1 MLLLIHRI
9 NIIHSILLLRSIYIV
24 CKIVKDIKI
33 YIYITN
39 SNTAVYYFST
49 LYFIMTSIL
58 HHSYSYNS
66 LHNPRV
72 SYKSSSLYS
81 KNEISFD
88 EQNEIVRN
96 FPSTIKFSYEKSTHK
111 KVLSDI
117 FVIIP
122 KGKKYFVWFTHRN
135 RKNIC
140 IFLEIGYQNKIT
152 NVFYR
157 HVSFDDILSYGTIF
171 YGTLFKTNRETP
183 SVQNNSEIFSVEDIF
198 YYKGDDISDYTYEK
212 KLNLIKNIFDTKLR
226 YNISFFKNGVVFGL
240 PVITTDFV
248 NALDKA
254 EKLPYSVY
262 SIQYRYLDCKQDSN
276 NNNNNNKSFIEFY
289 HFSSGGG
296 GAVGAGGA
304 GGGGGNIIIN
314 TTPIVA
320 SDAITSKMETN
331 QINEMVKQKVMP
343 SSSSSSSSSNEI
355 YKMFNIKPDLQNDV
369 YYLYPITTTNF
380 ATISKEIAHI
390 PDYKTSV
397 LMNKLFRNIKEN
409 TNLDCLEESDE
420 EEEFE
425 NIQID
430 KFVDLNKTIKM
441 RCIFNY
447 KFKKWVPVSVI

>member
-1 MLLLIHRI
+1 MSANLYSK
-9 NIIHSILLLRSIYIV
+9 HSSHTSY
-24 CKIVKDIKI
+24 
-33 YIYITN
+33 TPH
-39 SNTAVYYFST
+39 SQHNT
-49 LYFIMTSIL
+49 
-58 HHSYSYNS
+58 
-66 LHNPRV
+66 RV
-72 SYKSSSLYS
+72 SYGSGTGS

-96 FPSTIKFSYEKSTHK
+96 FPSTIKFSYERSTHK

-140 IFLEIGYQNKIT
+140 IFLEIGYQNKIM

-157 HVSFDDILSYGTIF
+157 HVSFDDVLSYGTIF
-171 YGTLFKTNRETP
+171 YGTLFRTKCDA
-183 SVQNNSEIFSVEDIF
+183 SSSSLSSSCQNNSEIFSVEDIF
-198 YYKGDDISDYTYEK
+198 YYKGDDISEYIYEK
-212 KLNLIKNIFDTKLR
+212 KLKVIKNIFDTKLR

-248 NALDKA
+248 DALDKA

-262 SIQYRYLDCKQDSN
+262 SIQYRYLDYNQD
-276 NNNNNNKSFIEFY
+276 NNNNNKSLIEFY
-289 HFSSGGG
+289 HFNTGGG
-296 GAVGAGGA
+296 GGGGGGGCGA
-304 GGGGGNIIIN
+304 GGGCVIIDTTSNVTSVITTHDIPATTTT
-314 TTPIVA
+314 TTPSIE
-320 SDAITSKMETN
+320 K
-331 QINEMVKQKVMP
+331 NEIIKQKP
-343 SSSSSSSSSNEI
+343 SSSLSLSSLSSSSSYSSSSNEI
-355 YKMFNIKPDLQNDV
+355 YKLFNIKPDLQNDV

-409 TNLDCLEESDE
+409 INLDSLEESDE

>member
-1 MLLLIHRI
+1 MSTNLY
-9 NIIHSILLLRSIYIV
+9 RS
-24 CKIVKDIKI
+24 
-33 YIYITN
+33 N
-39 SNTAVYYFST
+39 SQHNTS
-49 LYFIMTSIL
+49 
-58 HHSYSYNS
+58 
-66 LHNPRV
+66 V
-72 SYKSSSLYS
+72 SYGSGTRTRTGTGTNY

-88 EQNEIVRN
+88 EQNEIVRT
-96 FPSTIKFSYEKSTHK
+96 FPSTIKFSYERSTHK
-111 KVLSDI
+111 KVLSDLY
-117 FVIIP
+117 VIIP

-157 HVSFDDILSYGTIF
+157 HVSFDDVLSYGTIF
-171 YGTLFKTNRETP
+171 YGTLFKIKREIT
-183 SVQNNSEIFSVEDIF
+183 SCQNNSDIFSVEDIF
-198 YYKGDDISDYTYEK
+198 YYKGDDISDYIYEK
-212 KLNLIKNIFDTKLR
+212 KLKLIKYIFDTKLR
-226 YNISFFKNGVVFGL
+226 YNISFFKNGVIFGL

-254 EKLPYSVY
+254 DKLPYSVY
-262 SIQYRYLDCKQDSN
+262 SIQYRYLDCKQDN
-276 NNNNNNKSFIEFY
+276 NNNQSFIEFY
-289 HFSSGGG
+289 HFSNGGATVCATVG
-296 GAVGAGGA
+296 DNISARGAVG
-304 GGGGGNIIIN
+304 GGNVIVN
-314 TTPIVA
+314 TTSIVV

-331 QINEMVKQKVMP
+331 QTNETIKQKLMT
-343 SSSSSSSSSNEI
+343 SSLSSSSSSSNEI
-355 YKMFNIKPDLQNDV
+355 YKMFNIKPYLQNDV

-409 TNLDCLEESDE
+409 INLDSLEESDE